1 MSNACKLG
9 THKVWTGPRS
19 LAATEGVSDLI
30 YVPPGT
36 KMFQFPGLPRHTYVF
51 SVPHHDV
58 AIMVG
63 FPIRKSSDHSLV
75 GGSPKH
81 IAASHVLHRQ

>member
-1 MSNACKLG
+1 MPDSAESGKLVLQPPMSNACRLD

-30 YVPPGT
+30 SIPPGT

-51 SVPHHDV
+51 SVPQPSKL
-58 AIMVG
+58 G
-63 FPIRKSSDHSLV
+63 
-75 GGSPKH
+75 
-81 IAASHVLHRQ
+81 